1 MKTQATA
8 KFVGTS
14 ARKTGLVAALIRGRR
29 AIDARNI
36 LAVTNKRAT
45 VPVGKVLESAIANA
59 ENNHGMKAAN
69 LVIESI
75 LIGPGPTLK
84 RSMPRAKGSSSAIR
98 KRSSHI
104 TVVVSDGK
112 TAAKLVSSKE
122 EKGSAKDE
130 KVSAKGATT
139 EQANS
144 GRNNGSEGDKG
155 SLNSREVVTPEA
167 KKQNDSKAK
176 KESNGKKE
184 EAK

>member
-29 AIDARNI
+29 AVEARTI
-36 LAVTNKRAT
+36 LANTDKRAT

-59 ENNHGMKAAN
+59 ENNHSAK
-69 LVIESI
+69 LSDLIVESV

-84 RSMPRAKGSSSAIR
+84 RSMPRAKGSASAIR

-104 TVVVSDGK
+104 TVVVSDGL
-112 TAAKLVSSKE
+112 TAAKLSVPKTE
-122 EKGSAKDE
+122 TKKAEPKPADKPKAEKPAK
-130 KVSAKGATT
+130 
-139 EQANS
+139 
-144 GRNNGSEGDKG
+144 
-155 SLNSREVVTPEA
+155 
-167 KKQNDSKAK
+167 
-176 KESNGKKE
+176 KKE